1 MVKKEFHLTHTFKNV
16 SKLEDGKTL
25 YGPEEEHFNIP
36 WQLSFCRKEE
46 FVGVFLRCL
55 RPTDGIVPWEI
66 NADCILKLTSSAGKC
81 LSHSS
86 TYIFQSIGGFGRR
99 KFVSWDTLV
108 KDHLVN
114 DSIIME
120 ATVMI
125 TKMTGIS
132 KKKLRS
138 FEKSEEQF
146 SDVVLAVEDKKFFV
160 LRKFLA
166 SHSSYFKSLLL
177 GTFAEADKSEIK
189 HEAINSI
196 DFQNFLEVLYGEPV
210 IDDDDVEGI
219 LHLAHMYDV
228 PVAIRKCEEFLI
240 EKSEK
245 SMRDQLEIAKKYQ
258 LDNLKKSCLSKVN
271 TVEEIKAALMCDLAD
286 MDPTVVAALFRK
298 SLALL

>member
-1 MVKKEFHLTHTFKNV
+1 MIKKEFHLTHTFKNV

-36 WQLSFCRKEE
+36 WSDRKFVSNNLQLFIFRQLSFCRKEE

-55 RPTDGIVPWEI
+55 RPTDGIAPWEI

-86 TYIFQSIGGFGRR
+86 TYIFQSIGGFGPR

-160 LRKFLA
+160 LRKVSVFYAIKKKL
-166 SHSSYFKSLLL
+166 SIFFSSSSLPTLHISSLFFSEHSRKL
-177 GTFAEADKSEIK
+177 
-189 HEAINSI
+189 INRRS
-196 DFQNFLEVLYGEPV
+196 
-210 IDDDDVEGI
+210 
-219 LHLAHMYDV
+219 
-228 PVAIRKCEEFLI
+228 
-240 EKSEK
+240 
-245 SMRDQLEIAKKYQ
+245 
-258 LDNLKKSCLSKVN
+258 NLKPSIPSIFRIFWRFCMVNRLSMVKSFKITFCSKHKFKFQMM
-271 TVEEIKAALMCDLAD
+271 TWKEFFTW
-286 MDPTVVAALFRK
+286 PTCTMYLLQFENAK
-298 SLALL
+298 SF